1 MDLPLEWTPE
11 DRMTPDVRDT
21 VTLGTLTWGGLL
33 VGGPVGALVG
43 WALGHSAVG
52 AALGALAG
60 VTLGG
65 FYASD
70 LVASGDAPLFPSR
83 NT

>member
-1 MDLPLEWTPE
+1 MS
-11 DRMTPDVRDT
+11 PDVRDS

-43 WALGHSAVG
+43 WGIGHALGGAAVG
-52 AALGALAG
+52 ALLGAT
-60 VTLGG
+60 VGG

-70 LVASGDAPLFPSR
+70 RLASNDAPLFPSR
-83 NT
+83 S